1 MNTHQQTAKETIEN
15 LKKIQGISKIILYG
29 SVLKEQEKKDSDIDI
44 AIVLD
49 DIMKG
54 TPLDMEGLPTN
65 THYKIQQ
72 IKKKIEKQNKKK
84 LHIVMYWESEYE
96 KGILLESENKKPG
109 KLCEEGKIVY
119 DGYDN

>member
-72 IKKKIEKQNKKK
+72 IKKKI
-84 LHIVMYWESEYE
+84 
-96 KGILLESENKKPG
+96 
-109 KLCEEGKIVY
+109 
-119 DGYDN
+119 